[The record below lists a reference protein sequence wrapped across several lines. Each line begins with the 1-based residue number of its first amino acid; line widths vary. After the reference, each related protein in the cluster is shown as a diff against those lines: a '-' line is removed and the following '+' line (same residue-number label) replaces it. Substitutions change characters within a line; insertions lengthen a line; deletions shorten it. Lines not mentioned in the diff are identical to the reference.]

1 MITFEVGQGVFAFV
15 DPNPAFGRSNVG
27 LVIDEDGLTIFDT
40 TATPRT
46 GHVVKKAIVDIAAQL
61 DLPIR
66 RVLVSSSR
74 VAFAG
79 GSWAY
84 WQSAFYSTTPVSEQ
98 LDAPANLDA
107 LARLLPEFAGDFHED
122 FETRPITHLVDEPVW
137 LTPSIF
143 ATPMPGEC
151 PVNLVMQTPGV
162 EAVFTGAIGSFG
174 VTPLAYDG
182 NVAAW
187 IESLDAI
194 AELGGTV
201 IPGHGAPGGRG
212 DVVDLR
218 NYLEACVQADGEA
231 SHIAAGPWDHWSNRE
246 FDAVNV
252 ERAARLGR
260 GEDVIPDAMFRLL
273 GLS

>member
-1 MITFEVGQGVFAFV
+1 M
-15 DPNPAFGRSNVG
+15 
-27 LVIDEDGLTIFDT
+27 IDEDGLTIFDT
-40 TATPRT
+40 SATPRS
-46 GHVVKKAIVDIAAQL
+46 GHVVKKAIVELSDQL
-61 DLPIR
+61 GLPIR

-79 GSWAY
+79 GSWAF
-84 WQSAFYSTTPVSEQ
+84 WQSAFYSTTAVSEQ

-107 LARLLPEFAGDFHED
+107 LARLLPEFASDFHED
-122 FETRPITHLVDEPVW
+122 FETRPITHLIDEPVW

-151 PVNLVMQTPGV
+151 PTNLVMQTPGV
-162 EAVFTGAIGSFG
+162 EAVFAGAIGSFG

-182 NVAAW
+182 NVTAW

-194 AELGGTV
+194 AQLGGTI
-201 IPGHGAPGGRG
+201 IPGHGSPGGVA

-218 NYLEACVQADGEA
+218 NYLESCIQANGNVA
-231 SHIAAGPWDHWSNRE
+231 RLAPGPWDQWTNRQ

-252 ERAARLGR
+252 ERALRQGR
-260 GEDVIPDAMFRLL
+260 GDDAIPDAMFALL
-273 GLS
+273 GL